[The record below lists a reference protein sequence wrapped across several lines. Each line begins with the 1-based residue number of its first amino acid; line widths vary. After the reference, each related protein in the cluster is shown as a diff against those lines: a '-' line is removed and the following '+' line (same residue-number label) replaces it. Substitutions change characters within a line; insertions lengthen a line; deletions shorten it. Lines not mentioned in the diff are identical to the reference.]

1 MTRRY
6 VCLVYARPVS
16 GFRPQH
22 IRTVAVE
29 AEAPD
34 TAGLRALELHD
45 AACLTLHGT
54 AVERSP
60 AWSVTV
66 LPAMKEGAA

>member
-1 MTRRY
+1 
-6 VCLVYARPVS
+6 
-16 GFRPQH
+16 
-22 IRTVAVE
+22 
-29 AEAPD
+29 
-34 TAGLRALELHD
+34 LRALELHD